1 MSKDDERYLAELLM
15 GMAEQAM
22 DHMTEKIGKDLAD
35 DMCNK
40 IEDIARESR
49 DFEKRKVLL
58 YTTIIDR
65 LQKQVD
71 ESCGTLKV
79 E

>member
-1 MSKDDERYLAELLM
+1 MDEQELQGMLKDLAET
-15 GMAEQAM
+15 AM
-22 DHMTEKIGKDLAD
+22 DKMTERIGKDLAD

-40 IEDIARESR
+40 IEDIARESL

-71 ESCGTLKV
+71 NSCGTLKV

>member
-1 MSKDDERYLAELLM
+1 MSDEERALAKMLM
-15 GMAEQAM
+15 GYMEGAM
-22 DHMTEKIGKDLAD
+22 DQMTERVGLDLAN

-40 IEDIARESR
+40 IEDMAKESS
-49 DFEKRKVLL
+49 DFAKRKVLL

-71 ESCGTLKV
+71 NSCGTLKV

>member
-22 DHMTEKIGKDLAD
+22 DHMTEKMGNDLAD

-71 ESCGTLKV
+71 NSCGTLKV

>member
-1 MSKDDERYLAELLM
+1 MDEKELRDML
-15 GMAEQAM
+15 
-22 DHMTEKIGKDLAD
+22 KDLAN

-40 IEDIARESR
+40 IEDVARESR

-58 YTTIIDR
+58 YATIIDR

>member
-1 MSKDDERYLAELLM
+1 MDERELQGMLKDLAET
-15 GMAEQAM
+15 AM
-22 DHMTEKIGKDLAD
+22 DKMTERIGKDLAD

-40 IEDIARESR
+40 IEDIARESL

-71 ESCGTLKV
+71 NSCGTLEIK
-79 E
+79 

>member
-1 MSKDDERYLAELLM
+1 MDEREL
-15 GMAEQAM
+15 Q
-22 DHMTEKIGKDLAD
+22 KILKDLAEEYMD
-35 DMCNK
+35 KMTERIANDLANDMCNK
-40 IEDIARESR
+40 IEDVARESR

-58 YTTIIDR
+58 YTTIIER

-71 ESCGTLKV
+71 NSCGTLKV